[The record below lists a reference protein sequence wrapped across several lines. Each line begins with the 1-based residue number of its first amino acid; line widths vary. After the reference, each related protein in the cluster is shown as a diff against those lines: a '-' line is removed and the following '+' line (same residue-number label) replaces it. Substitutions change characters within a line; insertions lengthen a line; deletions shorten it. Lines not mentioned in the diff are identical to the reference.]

1 MVLSAT
7 LITGAAVSGM
17 PLYHA
22 ETVGSTQ
29 TDTGQETTSD
39 VDMPYKQ
46 NISNVLSEQME
57 LKLQREDCDSNFDT
71 MRSTANEQIAGMEK
85 ISNHLNTQY
94 EKYSDYGKLKKAKRR
109 MDKQLSKA
117 KSLLMSTNGA
127 YTTNEYKYNIELAP
141 DEETVNDVNS
151 SFEEISKLC
160 YDAQKNDM
168 TVKKYR
174 GFYDIGDERENIVKT
189 AMGAIGKISYQWGAK
204 STSEEMPSQLDC
216 SGFVQWVY
224 RAVQGKT
231 DETLASTASI
241 GSTYEQ
247 IQKDELK
254 PGDIGMKNPEG
265 TCFKDASGT
274 IFYSEAAARASNDE
288 FNEKIEKAIELQKTD
303 YEDAVK
309 KENKSFKKDLKEIK
323 AGKWKGMAEELKSQE
338 SDDHETLK
346 SGDEKA
352 DPDTEAD
359 ESSLDKKQT
368 KALKKAK
375 AEEKPDKTEKKASKK
390 TRGGKKDQSKTAD
403 KKGKADS
410 KKADTHKADSGK
422 KASEKE
428 NPKSKKSGNL
438 SKNKTGQK
446 VKQEKTK
453 QENVKQEKTTG
464 SEKKISKKEKTA
476 EDIEFRTEIHERTL
490 RDLKRQKKKA
500 IDKLKKEL
508 IDDNVITKQIGHVG
522 IYAGKDK
529 DGNDTWIHCTGG
541 SIDNVVLTTEDE
553 YDGFQYFYSPLEN
566 KQKNV
571 SAGNFLD
578 GTKVVNLPELEGY
591 NGGKTYE
598 PYTAITSVDSRQYK
612 LQQEAYTNEDGFR
625 MINGRYMIATG
636 SGVSHDIGRYIDVV
650 LENGTVIPCVIGDAK
665 ADAHTDREF
674 HIMTRK
680 SHCVSEF
687 IVDTSV
693 MDPDLQ
699 SSGNMSNYKEE
710 WNSKVIKFIL
720 YDKIVG

>member
-1 MVLSAT
+1 MNSRKLLTMVLSAT
-7 LITGAAVSGM
+7 LITGVAVSSM

-29 TDTGQETTSD
+29 TDTGQKTTSD
-39 VDMPYKQ
+39 VDMPYTQ

-57 LKLQREDCDSNFDT
+57 LKLQREDCDSNFDS
-71 MRSTANEQIAGMEK
+71 MRSTANEQIADMEK
-85 ISNHLNTQY
+85 ISSHLNTQY
-94 EKYSDYGKLKKAKRR
+94 EKYSDYEKLKKAKHR
-109 MDKQLSKA
+109 MDKQLGSA

-127 YTTNEYKYNIELAP
+127 YTTNEYKYNIELVP

-151 SFEEISKLC
+151 SFEEISKLY

-168 TVKKYR
+168 TVRKYR
-174 GFYDIGDERENIVKT
+174 GFYDIGDEREDIVKT

-274 IFYSEAAARASNDE
+274 VFYSEAAAKASNDE
-288 FNEKIEKAIELQKTD
+288 FNEKIKKAIELQKTD

-323 AGKWKGMAEELKSQE
+323 EGKWKGMTEKLKSQE

-346 SGDEKA
+346 SGNEKA
-352 DPDTEAD
+352 DPDIKTD
-359 ESSLDKKQT
+359 ESSLDKTQAKT
-368 KALKKAK
+368 LKKVK
-375 AEEKPDKTEKKASKK
+375 VEEKPDKTDKKKKKVKKQEIKQKK
-390 TRGGKKDQSKTAD
+390 TTD
-403 KKGKADS
+403 
-410 KKADTHKADSGK
+410 
-422 KASEKE
+422 
-428 NPKSKKSGNL
+428 
-438 SKNKTGQK
+438 
-446 VKQEKTK
+446 
-453 QENVKQEKTTG
+453 
-464 SEKKISKKEKTA
+464 SEKKISKKEKTT
-476 EDIEFRTEIHERTL
+476 EDIELRTEIHERTL
-490 RDLKRQKKKA
+490 RDLKRQKKKS
-500 IDKLKKEL
+500 INKLKKEF
-508 IDDNVITKQIGHVG
+508 IDDNTITKQIGHVG

-541 SIDNVVLTTEDE
+541 SIDNVVLTTENE

-566 KQKNV
+566 KRKNV

-578 GTKVVNLPELEGY
+578 GTKVIKLPELEGY

-598 PYTAITSVDSRQYK
+598 PYTTITSVNSWQYK
-612 LQQEAYTNEDGFR
+612 LQQKAYTNEDGFR

-636 SGVSHDIGRYIDVV
+636 SGVSHDIGRYIDIV

-665 ADAHTDREF
+665 DDAHTDQEF
-674 HIMTRK
+674 HIMTKK

-687 IVDTSV
+687 LVDESV
-693 MDPDLQ
+693 MNPDLLL
-699 SSGNMSNYKEE
+699 SGNMSNYREE
-710 WNSKVIKFIL
+710 WNSKVVKFIL
-720 YDKIVG
+720 YDKNFIIAG

>member
-1 MVLSAT
+1 MNSRKLLTMVLSAT
-7 LITGAAVSGM
+7 LITGAAVSSM

-29 TDTGQETTSD
+29 TDTGQKTTSD
-39 VDMPYKQ
+39 VDMPYTQ

-57 LKLQREDCDSNFDT
+57 LKLQREDCDSNFDS
-71 MRSTANEQIAGMEK
+71 MRSTANEQIADMEE
-85 ISNHLNTQY
+85 ISSHLNTQY
-94 EKYSDYGKLKKAKRR
+94 EKYSDYGKLKKAKHR
-109 MDKQLSKA
+109 MDKQLGSA

-127 YTTNEYKYNIELAP
+127 YTTNEYKYNIELVP

-151 SFEEISKLC
+151 SFEEISKLY

-168 TVKKYR
+168 TVRKYR
-174 GFYDIGDERENIVKT
+174 GFYDIGDEREDIVKT

-265 TCFKDASGT
+265 TCFKDSGGT
-274 IFYSEAAARASNDE
+274 VFYSEAAAKASNDE
-288 FNEKIEKAIELQKTD
+288 FNEKIKKAIELQKTD

-323 AGKWKGMAEELKSQE
+323 EGKWKGMTEKLKSQE

-346 SGDEKA
+346 SGNEKA
-352 DPDTEAD
+352 DPDIKTD
-359 ESSLDKKQT
+359 ESSLDKTQAKP
-368 KALKKAK
+368 LKKVK
-375 AEEKPDKTEKKASKK
+375 VEEKPDKTDKKKKKVKKQEIKQKK
-390 TRGGKKDQSKTAD
+390 TTD
-403 KKGKADS
+403 
-410 KKADTHKADSGK
+410 
-422 KASEKE
+422 
-428 NPKSKKSGNL
+428 
-438 SKNKTGQK
+438 
-446 VKQEKTK
+446 
-453 QENVKQEKTTG
+453 
-464 SEKKISKKEKTA
+464 SEKKISKKEKTT
-476 EDIEFRTEIHERTL
+476 EDIELRTEIHERTL
-490 RDLKRQKKKA
+490 RDLKRQKKKS
-500 IDKLKKEL
+500 INKLKKEF
-508 IDDNVITKQIGHVG
+508 IDDNTITKQSGHVG

-541 SIDNVVLTTEDE
+541 SIDNVVLTTENE

-566 KQKNV
+566 TRKNV

-578 GTKVVNLPELEGY
+578 GTKVIKLPELEGY

-598 PYTAITSVDSRQYK
+598 PYTTITSVNSWQYK
-612 LQQEAYTNEDGFR
+612 LQQKAYTNEDGFR

-636 SGVSHDIGRYIDVV
+636 SGVSHDIGRYIDIV

-665 ADAHTDREF
+665 DDAHTDQEF
-674 HIMTRK
+674 HIMTKK

-687 IVDTSV
+687 LVDESV
-693 MDPDLQ
+693 MNPDLLL
-699 SSGNMSNYKEE
+699 SGNMSNYREE
-710 WNSKVIKFIL
+710 WNSKVVKFIL
-720 YDKIVG
+720 YDKNFIIAG

>member
-1 MVLSAT
+1 MNSRKLLTMVLSAT
-7 LITGAAVSGM
+7 LITGAAVSSM

-22 ETVGSTQ
+22 ETVGRTQ
-29 TDTGQETTSD
+29 TDTGQKTTSD
-39 VDMPYKQ
+39 VDMPYTQ

-57 LKLQREDCDSNFDT
+57 LKLQREDCDSNFDS
-71 MRSTANEQIAGMEK
+71 MRSTANEQIADMEE
-85 ISNHLNTQY
+85 ISSHLNTQY
-94 EKYSDYGKLKKAKRR
+94 EKYSDYGKLKKAKHR
-109 MDKQLSKA
+109 MDKQLGSA

-127 YTTNEYKYNIELAP
+127 YTTNEYKYNIELVP

-151 SFEEISKLC
+151 SFEEISKLY

-168 TVKKYR
+168 TVRKYR
-174 GFYDIGDERENIVKT
+174 GFYDIGDEREDIVKT

-274 IFYSEAAARASNDE
+274 VFYSEAAAKASNDE
-288 FNEKIEKAIELQKTD
+288 FNEKIKKAIELQKTD

-323 AGKWKGMAEELKSQE
+323 EGKWKGMTEKLKSQE

-346 SGDEKA
+346 SGNEKA
-352 DPDTEAD
+352 DPDIKTD
-359 ESSLDKKQT
+359 ESSLDKTQAKT
-368 KALKKAK
+368 LKKVK
-375 AEEKPDKTEKKASKK
+375 VEEKPDKTDKKKKKVKKQEIKQKK
-390 TRGGKKDQSKTAD
+390 TTD
-403 KKGKADS
+403 
-410 KKADTHKADSGK
+410 
-422 KASEKE
+422 
-428 NPKSKKSGNL
+428 
-438 SKNKTGQK
+438 
-446 VKQEKTK
+446 
-453 QENVKQEKTTG
+453 
-464 SEKKISKKEKTA
+464 SEKKISKKEKTT
-476 EDIEFRTEIHERTL
+476 EDIELRTEIHEHTL
-490 RDLKRQKKKA
+490 RDLKRQKKKS
-500 IDKLKKEL
+500 INKLKKEF
-508 IDDNVITKQIGHVG
+508 IDDNTITKQIGHVG

-541 SIDNVVLTTEDE
+541 SIDNVVLTTENE

-566 KQKNV
+566 TRKNV

-578 GTKVVNLPELEGY
+578 GTKVIKLPELEGY

-598 PYTAITSVDSRQYK
+598 PYTTITSVNSWQYK
-612 LQQEAYTNEDGFR
+612 LQQKAYTNEDGFR

-636 SGVSHDIGRYIDVV
+636 SGVSHDIGRYIDIV

-665 ADAHTDREF
+665 DDAHTDQEF
-674 HIMTRK
+674 HIMTKK

-687 IVDTSV
+687 LVDESV
-693 MDPDLQ
+693 MNPDLLL
-699 SSGNMSNYKEE
+699 SGNMSNYREE
-710 WNSKVIKFIL
+710 WNSKVVKFIL
-720 YDKIVG
+720 YDKNFIIAG

>member
-1 MVLSAT
+1 MNSRKLLTMVLSAT
-7 LITGAAVSGM
+7 LITGAAVSSM

-29 TDTGQETTSD
+29 TDTGQKTTSD
-39 VDMPYKQ
+39 VDMPYTQ

-57 LKLQREDCDSNFDT
+57 LKLQREDCDSNFDS
-71 MRSTANEQIAGMEK
+71 MRSTANEQIADMEE
-85 ISNHLNTQY
+85 ISSHLNTQY
-94 EKYSDYGKLKKAKRR
+94 EKYSDYGKLKKAKHR
-109 MDKQLSKA
+109 MDKQLGSA

-127 YTTNEYKYNIELAP
+127 YTTNEYKYNIELVP

-151 SFEEISKLC
+151 SFEEISKLY

-168 TVKKYR
+168 TVRKYR
-174 GFYDIGDERENIVKT
+174 GFYDIGDEREDIVKT

-274 IFYSEAAARASNDE
+274 VFYSEAAAKASNDE
-288 FNEKIEKAIELQKTD
+288 FNEKIKKAIELQKTD

-323 AGKWKGMAEELKSQE
+323 EGKWKGMTEKLKSQE

-346 SGDEKA
+346 SGNEKA
-352 DPDTEAD
+352 DPDIKTD
-359 ESSLDKKQT
+359 ESSLDKTQAKT
-368 KALKKAK
+368 LKKVK
-375 AEEKPDKTEKKASKK
+375 VEEKPDKTDKKKKKVKKQKIKQKK
-390 TRGGKKDQSKTAD
+390 TTD
-403 KKGKADS
+403 
-410 KKADTHKADSGK
+410 
-422 KASEKE
+422 
-428 NPKSKKSGNL
+428 
-438 SKNKTGQK
+438 
-446 VKQEKTK
+446 
-453 QENVKQEKTTG
+453 
-464 SEKKISKKEKTA
+464 SEKKISKKEKTT
-476 EDIEFRTEIHERTL
+476 EDIELRTEIHERTL
-490 RDLKRQKKKA
+490 RDLKRQKKKS
-500 IDKLKKEL
+500 INKLKKEF
-508 IDDNVITKQIGHVG
+508 IDDNTITKQIGHVG

-541 SIDNVVLTTEDE
+541 SIDNVVLTTENE

-566 KQKNV
+566 KRKNV

-578 GTKVVNLPELEGY
+578 GTKVIKLPELEGY

-598 PYTAITSVDSRQYK
+598 PYTTITSVNSWQYK
-612 LQQEAYTNEDGFR
+612 LQQKAYTNEDGFR

-636 SGVSHDIGRYIDVV
+636 SGVSHDIGRYIDIV
-650 LENGTVIPCVIGDAK
+650 LENGTVTRVLSEMQK
-665 ADAHTDREF
+665 MM
-674 HIMTRK
+674 HIQTRN
-680 SHCVSEF
+680 S
-687 IVDTSV
+687 TS
-693 MDPDLQ
+693 
-699 SSGNMSNYKEE
+699 
-710 WNSKVIKFIL
+710 
-720 YDKIVG
+720 

>member
-1 MVLSAT
+1 MNSRKLLTMVLSAT
-7 LITGAAVSGM
+7 LITGAAVSSM

-29 TDTGQETTSD
+29 TDTGQKTTSD
-39 VDMPYKQ
+39 VDMPYTQ

-57 LKLQREDCDSNFDT
+57 LKLQREDCDSNFDS
-71 MRSTANEQIAGMEK
+71 MRSTANEQIADMEE
-85 ISNHLNTQY
+85 ISSHLNTQY
-94 EKYSDYGKLKKAKRR
+94 EKYSDYGKLKKAKHR
-109 MDKQLSKA
+109 MDKQLGSA

-127 YTTNEYKYNIELAP
+127 YTTNEYKYNIELVP

-151 SFEEISKLC
+151 SFEEISKLY

-168 TVKKYR
+168 TIRKYR
-174 GFYDIGDERENIVKT
+174 GFYDIGDEREDIVKT

-274 IFYSEAAARASNDE
+274 VFYSEAAAKASNDE
-288 FNEKIEKAIELQKTD
+288 FNEKIKKAIELQKTD

-323 AGKWKGMAEELKSQE
+323 EGKWKGMTEKLKSQE

-346 SGDEKA
+346 SGNEKA
-352 DPDTEAD
+352 DPDIKTD
-359 ESSLDKKQT
+359 ESSLDKTQAKT
-368 KALKKAK
+368 LKKVK
-375 AEEKPDKTEKKASKK
+375 VEEKPDKTDKKKKKVKKQEIKQKK
-390 TRGGKKDQSKTAD
+390 TTD
-403 KKGKADS
+403 
-410 KKADTHKADSGK
+410 
-422 KASEKE
+422 
-428 NPKSKKSGNL
+428 
-438 SKNKTGQK
+438 
-446 VKQEKTK
+446 
-453 QENVKQEKTTG
+453 
-464 SEKKISKKEKTA
+464 SEKKISKKEKTT
-476 EDIEFRTEIHERTL
+476 EDIELRTEIHEHTL
-490 RDLKRQKKKA
+490 RDLKRQKKKS
-500 IDKLKKEL
+500 INKLKKEF
-508 IDDNVITKQIGHVG
+508 IDDNTITKQIGHVG

-541 SIDNVVLTTEDE
+541 SIDNVVLTTENE

-566 KQKNV
+566 TRKNV

-578 GTKVVNLPELEGY
+578 GTKVIKLPELEGY

-598 PYTAITSVDSRQYK
+598 PYTTITSVNSWQYK
-612 LQQEAYTNEDGFR
+612 LQQKAYTNEDGFR

-636 SGVSHDIGRYIDVV
+636 SGVSHDIGRYIDIV

-665 ADAHTDREF
+665 DDAHTDQEF
-674 HIMTRK
+674 HIMTKK

-687 IVDTSV
+687 LVDESV
-693 MDPDLQ
+693 MNPDLLL
-699 SSGNMSNYKEE
+699 SGNMSNYREE
-710 WNSKVIKFIL
+710 WNSKVVKFIL
-720 YDKIVG
+720 YDKNFIIAG

>member
-1 MVLSAT
+1 MNSRKLLTMVLSAT
-7 LITGAAVSGM
+7 LITGAAVSSM

-29 TDTGQETTSD
+29 TDTGQKTTSD
-39 VDMPYKQ
+39 VDMPYTQ

-57 LKLQREDCDSNFDT
+57 LKLQREDCDSNFDS
-71 MRSTANEQIAGMEK
+71 MRSTANEQIADMEE
-85 ISNHLNTQY
+85 ISSHLNTQY
-94 EKYSDYGKLKKAKRR
+94 EKYSDYGKLKKAKNR
-109 MDKQLSKA
+109 MDKQLGSA

-127 YTTNEYKYNIELAP
+127 YTTNEYKYNIELVP

-151 SFEEISKLC
+151 SFEEISKLY

-168 TVKKYR
+168 TVRKYR
-174 GFYDIGDERENIVKT
+174 GFYDIGDEREDIVKT
-189 AMGAIGKISYQWGAK
+189 AMGAIGKISYQWGVK

-274 IFYSEAAARASNDE
+274 VFYSEAAAKASNDE
-288 FNEKIEKAIELQKTD
+288 FNEKIKKAIELQKTD

-323 AGKWKGMAEELKSQE
+323 EGKWKGMTEKLKSQE
-338 SDDHETLK
+338 SDDHGTLK
-346 SGDEKA
+346 SGNEKA
-352 DPDTEAD
+352 DPDIKTD
-359 ESSLDKKQT
+359 ESSLDKTHAKT
-368 KALKKAK
+368 LKKVK
-375 AEEKPDKTEKKASKK
+375 VEEKPDKT
-390 TRGGKKDQSKTAD
+390 D
-403 KKGKADS
+403 KKGK
-410 KKADTHKADSGK
+410 
-422 KASEKE
+422 
-428 NPKSKKSGNL
+428 
-438 SKNKTGQK
+438 
-446 VKQEKTK
+446 
-453 QENVKQEKTTG
+453 NVKKQKIKQKKTTD
-464 SEKKISKKEKTA
+464 SEKKISKKEKTT
-476 EDIEFRTEIHERTL
+476 EDIELCTEIHERTL
-490 RDLKRQKKKA
+490 RDLKRQKKKS
-500 IDKLKKEL
+500 INKLKKEF
-508 IDDNVITKQIGHVG
+508 IDDNTITKQIGHVG

-541 SIDNVVLTTEDE
+541 SIDNVVLTTENE

-566 KQKNV
+566 KRKNV

-578 GTKVVNLPELEGY
+578 GTKVIKLPELEGY

-598 PYTAITSVDSRQYK
+598 PYTTITSVNSWQYK
-612 LQQEAYTNEDGFR
+612 LQQKAYTNEDGFR

-636 SGVSHDIGRYIDVV
+636 SGVSHDIGRYIDIV

-665 ADAHTDREF
+665 DDAHTDQEF
-674 HIMTRK
+674 HIMTKK

-687 IVDTSV
+687 LVDTSV
-693 MDPDLQ
+693 MNPDLLL
-699 SSGNMSNYKEE
+699 SGNMSNYREE
-710 WNSKVIKFIL
+710 WNSKVVKFIL
-720 YDKIVG
+720 YDKNFIIAG

>member
-1 MVLSAT
+1 MNSRKLLTMVLSAT
-7 LITGAAVSGM
+7 LITGAAVSSM

-29 TDTGQETTSD
+29 TDTGQKTTSD
-39 VDMPYKQ
+39 VDMPYTQ

-57 LKLQREDCDSNFDT
+57 LKLQREDCDSNFDS
-71 MRSTANEQIAGMEK
+71 MRSTANEQIADMEE
-85 ISNHLNTQY
+85 ISSHLNTQY
-94 EKYSDYGKLKKAKRR
+94 EKYSDYGKLKKAKHR
-109 MDKQLSKA
+109 MDKQLGSA

-127 YTTNEYKYNIELAP
+127 YTTNEYKYNIELVP

-151 SFEEISKLC
+151 SFEEISKLY

-168 TVKKYR
+168 TVRKYR
-174 GFYDIGDERENIVKT
+174 GFYDIGDEREDIVKT

-265 TCFKDASGT
+265 TCFKDSGGT
-274 IFYSEAAARASNDE
+274 VFYSEAAAKASNDE
-288 FNEKIEKAIELQKTD
+288 FNEKIKKAIELQKTD

-323 AGKWKGMAEELKSQE
+323 EGKWKGMTEKLKSQE

-346 SGDEKA
+346 SGNEKA
-352 DPDTEAD
+352 DPDIKTD
-359 ESSLDKKQT
+359 ESSLDKTQAKT
-368 KALKKAK
+368 LKKVK
-375 AEEKPDKTEKKASKK
+375 VEEKPDKTDKKKKKVKKQEIKQKK
-390 TRGGKKDQSKTAD
+390 TTD
-403 KKGKADS
+403 
-410 KKADTHKADSGK
+410 
-422 KASEKE
+422 
-428 NPKSKKSGNL
+428 
-438 SKNKTGQK
+438 
-446 VKQEKTK
+446 
-453 QENVKQEKTTG
+453 
-464 SEKKISKKEKTA
+464 SEKKISKKETTT
-476 EDIEFRTEIHERTL
+476 EDIELRTEIHERTL
-490 RDLKRQKKKA
+490 RDLKRQKKKS
-500 IDKLKKEL
+500 INKLKKEF
-508 IDDNVITKQIGHVG
+508 IDDNTITKQIGHVG

-541 SIDNVVLTTEDE
+541 SIDNVVLTTENE

-566 KQKNV
+566 TRKNV

-578 GTKVVNLPELEGY
+578 GTKVIKLPELEGY

-598 PYTAITSVDSRQYK
+598 PYTTITSVNSWQYK
-612 LQQEAYTNEDGFR
+612 LQQKAYTNEDGFR

-636 SGVSHDIGRYIDVV
+636 SGVSHDIGRYIDIV

-665 ADAHTDREF
+665 DDAHTDQEF
-674 HIMTRK
+674 HIMTKK

-687 IVDTSV
+687 LVDESV
-693 MDPDLQ
+693 MNPDLLL
-699 SSGNMSNYKEE
+699 SGNMSNYREE
-710 WNSKVIKFIL
+710 WNSKVVKFIL
-720 YDKIVG
+720 YDKNFIIAG

>member
-1 MVLSAT
+1 MNSRKLLTMVLSAT
-7 LITGAAVSGM
+7 LITGAAVSSM

-29 TDTGQETTSD
+29 TDTGQKTTSD
-39 VDMPYKQ
+39 VDMPYTQ

-57 LKLQREDCDSNFDT
+57 LKLQREDCDSNFDS
-71 MRSTANEQIAGMEK
+71 MRSTANEQIADMEK
-85 ISNHLNTQY
+85 ISSHLNTQY
-94 EKYSDYGKLKKAKRR
+94 EKYSDYEKLKKAKHR
-109 MDKQLSKA
+109 MDKQLGSA

-127 YTTNEYKYNIELAP
+127 YTTNKYKYNIELVP

-151 SFEEISKLC
+151 SFEEISKLY

-168 TVKKYR
+168 TVRKYR
-174 GFYDIGDERENIVKT
+174 GFYDIGDEREDIVKT

-274 IFYSEAAARASNDE
+274 VFYSEAAAKASNDE
-288 FNEKIEKAIELQKTD
+288 FNEKIKKAIELQKTD

-323 AGKWKGMAEELKSQE
+323 EGKWKGMTEKLKSQE

-346 SGDEKA
+346 SGNKKA
-352 DPDTEAD
+352 DPDIKID
-359 ESSLDKKQT
+359 ENSLDKTQAKT
-368 KALKKAK
+368 LKKVK
-375 AEEKPDKTEKKASKK
+375 VEKKPDKTDKKKKNVKKQKIKQKK
-390 TRGGKKDQSKTAD
+390 TTD
-403 KKGKADS
+403 
-410 KKADTHKADSGK
+410 
-422 KASEKE
+422 
-428 NPKSKKSGNL
+428 
-438 SKNKTGQK
+438 
-446 VKQEKTK
+446 
-453 QENVKQEKTTG
+453 
-464 SEKKISKKEKTA
+464 SEKKISKKEKTT
-476 EDIEFRTEIHERTL
+476 EDIELRTEIHERTL
-490 RDLKRQKKKA
+490 RDLKRQKKKS
-500 IDKLKKEL
+500 INKLKKEF
-508 IDDNVITKQIGHVG
+508 IDDNTITKQIGHVG

-541 SIDNVVLTTEDE
+541 SIDNVVLTTENE
-553 YDGFQYFYSPLEN
+553 YDGFQYFYSPFEN
-566 KQKNV
+566 KRKNV

-578 GTKVVNLPELEGY
+578 GTKVIKLPELEGY
-591 NGGKTYE
+591 NGKKTYE
-598 PYTAITSVDSRQYK
+598 PYTTITSVNSWQYK
-612 LQQEAYTNEDGFR
+612 LQQKAYTNEDGFR

-636 SGVSHDIGRYIDVV
+636 SGVSHDIGRYIDIV

-665 ADAHTDREF
+665 DDAHTDQEF
-674 HIMTRK
+674 HIMTKK

-687 IVDTSV
+687 LVDTSV
-693 MDPDLQ
+693 MKPDLQ
-699 SSGNMSNYKEE
+699 LSGNMSNYREE
-710 WNSKVIKFIL
+710 WNSKVVKFIL
-720 YDKIVG
+720 YDKIAG

>member
-1 MVLSAT
+1 MNSRKLLTMVLSAT
-7 LITGAAVSGM
+7 LITGAAVSSM

-29 TDTGQETTSD
+29 TDTGQKTTSD
-39 VDMPYKQ
+39 VDMPYTQ

-57 LKLQREDCDSNFDT
+57 LKLQREDCDSNFDS
-71 MRSTANEQIAGMEK
+71 MRSTANEQIADMEE
-85 ISNHLNTQY
+85 ISSHLNTQY
-94 EKYSDYGKLKKAKRR
+94 EKYSDYGKLKKAKHR
-109 MDKQLSKA
+109 MDKQLGSA

-127 YTTNEYKYNIELAP
+127 YTTNEYKYNIELVP

-151 SFEEISKLC
+151 SFEEISKLY

-168 TVKKYR
+168 TVRKYR
-174 GFYDIGDERENIVKT
+174 GFYDIGDEREDIVKT

-274 IFYSEAAARASNDE
+274 VFYSEAAAKASNDE
-288 FNEKIEKAIELQKTD
+288 FNEKIKKAIELQKTD

-323 AGKWKGMAEELKSQE
+323 EGKWKGMTEKLKSQE

-346 SGDEKA
+346 SGNEKA
-352 DPDTEAD
+352 DPDIKTD
-359 ESSLDKKQT
+359 ESSLDKTQAKT
-368 KALKKAK
+368 LKKVK
-375 AEEKPDKTEKKASKK
+375 VEEKPDKTDKKKKKVKKQEIKQKK
-390 TRGGKKDQSKTAD
+390 TTD
-403 KKGKADS
+403 
-410 KKADTHKADSGK
+410 
-422 KASEKE
+422 
-428 NPKSKKSGNL
+428 
-438 SKNKTGQK
+438 
-446 VKQEKTK
+446 
-453 QENVKQEKTTG
+453 
-464 SEKKISKKEKTA
+464 SEKKISKKEKTT
-476 EDIEFRTEIHERTL
+476 EDIELRTEIHEHTL
-490 RDLKRQKKKA
+490 RDLKRQKKKS
-500 IDKLKKEL
+500 INKLKKEF
-508 IDDNVITKQIGHVG
+508 IDDNTITKQIGHVG

-541 SIDNVVLTTEDE
+541 SIDNVVLTTENE

-566 KQKNV
+566 TRKNV

-578 GTKVVNLPELEGY
+578 GTKVIKLPELEGY

-598 PYTAITSVDSRQYK
+598 PYTTITSVNSWQYK
-612 LQQEAYTNEDGFR
+612 LQQKAYTNEDGFR

-636 SGVSHDIGRYIDVV
+636 SGVSHDIGRYIDIV

-665 ADAHTDREF
+665 DDAHTDQEF
-674 HIMTRK
+674 HIMTKK
-680 SHCVSEF
+680 SNCVSEF
-687 IVDTSV
+687 LVDESV
-693 MDPDLQ
+693 MNPDLLL
-699 SSGNMSNYKEE
+699 SGNMSNYREE
-710 WNSKVIKFIL
+710 WNSKVVKFIL
-720 YDKIVG
+720 YDKNFIIAG

>member
-1 MVLSAT
+1 MNSRKLLTMVLSAT
-7 LITGAAVSGM
+7 LITGAAVSSM

-29 TDTGQETTSD
+29 TDTGQKTTSD
-39 VDMPYKQ
+39 VDMPYTQ

-57 LKLQREDCDSNFDT
+57 LKLQREDCDSNFDS
-71 MRSTANEQIAGMEK
+71 MRSTANEQIADMEE
-85 ISNHLNTQY
+85 ISSHLNTQY
-94 EKYSDYGKLKKAKRR
+94 EKYSDYGKLKKAKHR
-109 MDKQLSKA
+109 MDKQLGSA

-127 YTTNEYKYNIELAP
+127 YTTNEYKYNIELVP

-151 SFEEISKLC
+151 SFEEISKLY

-168 TVKKYR
+168 TVRKYR
-174 GFYDIGDERENIVKT
+174 GFYDIGDEREDIVKT

-265 TCFKDASGT
+265 TCFKDSGGT
-274 IFYSEAAARASNDE
+274 VFYSEAAAKASNDE
-288 FNEKIEKAIELQKTD
+288 FNEKIKKAIELQKTD

-323 AGKWKGMAEELKSQE
+323 EGKWKGMTEKLKSQE

-346 SGDEKA
+346 SGNEKG
-352 DPDTEAD
+352 DPDIKTD
-359 ESSLDKKQT
+359 ESSLDKTQAKT
-368 KALKKAK
+368 LKKVK
-375 AEEKPDKTEKKASKK
+375 VEEKPDKTDKKKKKVKKQEIKQKK
-390 TRGGKKDQSKTAD
+390 TTD
-403 KKGKADS
+403 
-410 KKADTHKADSGK
+410 
-422 KASEKE
+422 
-428 NPKSKKSGNL
+428 
-438 SKNKTGQK
+438 
-446 VKQEKTK
+446 
-453 QENVKQEKTTG
+453 
-464 SEKKISKKEKTA
+464 SEKKISKKEKTT
-476 EDIEFRTEIHERTL
+476 EDIELRTEIHERTL
-490 RDLKRQKKKA
+490 RDLKRQKKKS
-500 IDKLKKEL
+500 INKLKKEF
-508 IDDNVITKQIGHVG
+508 IDDNTITKQIGHVG

-541 SIDNVVLTTEDE
+541 SIDNVVLTTENE

-566 KQKNV
+566 TRKNV

-578 GTKVVNLPELEGY
+578 GTKVIKLPELEGY

-598 PYTAITSVDSRQYK
+598 PYTTITSVNSWQYK
-612 LQQEAYTNEDGFR
+612 LQQKAYTNEDGFR

-636 SGVSHDIGRYIDVV
+636 SGVSHDIGRYIDIV

-665 ADAHTDREF
+665 DDAHTDQEF
-674 HIMTRK
+674 HIMTKK

-687 IVDTSV
+687 LVDESV
-693 MDPDLQ
+693 MNPDLLL
-699 SSGNMSNYKEE
+699 SGNMSNYREE
-710 WNSKVIKFIL
+710 WNSKVVKFIL
-720 YDKIVG
+720 YDKNFIIAG

>member
-1 MVLSAT
+1 MNSRKLLTMVLSAT
-7 LITGAAVSGM
+7 LITGAAVSSM

-29 TDTGQETTSD
+29 TDTGQKTTSD
-39 VDMPYKQ
+39 VDMPYTQ

-57 LKLQREDCDSNFDT
+57 LKLQREDCDSNFDS
-71 MRSTANEQIAGMEK
+71 MRSTANEQIADMEE
-85 ISNHLNTQY
+85 ISSHLNTQY
-94 EKYSDYGKLKKAKRR
+94 EKYSDYGKLKKAKHR
-109 MDKQLSKA
+109 MDKQLGSA

-127 YTTNEYKYNIELAP
+127 YTTNEYKYNIELVP

-151 SFEEISKLC
+151 SFEEISKLY

-168 TVKKYR
+168 TVRKYR
-174 GFYDIGDERENIVKT
+174 GFYDIGDEREDIVKT
-189 AMGAIGKISYQWGAK
+189 AMGSIGKISYQWGAK

-274 IFYSEAAARASNDE
+274 VFYSEAAAKASNDE
-288 FNEKIEKAIELQKTD
+288 FNEKIKKAIELQKTD

-323 AGKWKGMAEELKSQE
+323 EGKWKGMTEKLKSQE

-346 SGDEKA
+346 SGNEKA
-352 DPDTEAD
+352 DPDIKTD
-359 ESSLDKKQT
+359 ESSLDKTQAKT
-368 KALKKAK
+368 LKKVK
-375 AEEKPDKTEKKASKK
+375 VEEKPDKTDKKKKKVKKQEIKQKK
-390 TRGGKKDQSKTAD
+390 TTD
-403 KKGKADS
+403 
-410 KKADTHKADSGK
+410 
-422 KASEKE
+422 
-428 NPKSKKSGNL
+428 
-438 SKNKTGQK
+438 
-446 VKQEKTK
+446 
-453 QENVKQEKTTG
+453 
-464 SEKKISKKEKTA
+464 SEKKISKKEKTT
-476 EDIEFRTEIHERTL
+476 EDIELRTEIHERTL
-490 RDLKRQKKKA
+490 RDLKRQKKKS
-500 IDKLKKEL
+500 INKLKKEF
-508 IDDNVITKQIGHVG
+508 IDDNTITKQIGHVG

-541 SIDNVVLTTEDE
+541 SIDNVVLTTENE

-566 KQKNV
+566 TRKNV

-578 GTKVVNLPELEGY
+578 GTKVIKLPELEGY

-598 PYTAITSVDSRQYK
+598 PYTTITSVNSWQYK
-612 LQQEAYTNEDGFR
+612 LQQKAYTNEDGFR

-636 SGVSHDIGRYIDVV
+636 SGVSHDIGRYIDIV

-665 ADAHTDREF
+665 DDAHTDQEF
-674 HIMTRK
+674 HIMTKK

-687 IVDTSV
+687 LVDESV
-693 MDPDLQ
+693 MNPDLLL
-699 SSGNMSNYKEE
+699 SGNMSNYREE
-710 WNSKVIKFIL
+710 WNSKVVKFIL
-720 YDKIVG
+720 YDKNFIIAG

>member
-1 MVLSAT
+1 MNSRKLLTMVLSAT
-7 LITGAAVSGM
+7 LITGAAVSST

-29 TDTGQETTSD
+29 TDTGQKTTSD
-39 VDMPYKQ
+39 VDMPYTQ

-57 LKLQREDCDSNFDT
+57 LKLQREDCDSNFDS
-71 MRSTANEQIAGMEK
+71 MRSTANEQIADMEE
-85 ISNHLNTQY
+85 ISSHLNTQY
-94 EKYSDYGKLKKAKRR
+94 EKYSDYGKLKKAKHR
-109 MDKQLSKA
+109 MDKQLGSA

-127 YTTNEYKYNIELAP
+127 YTTNEYKYNIELVP

-151 SFEEISKLC
+151 SFEEISKLY

-168 TVKKYR
+168 TVRKYR
-174 GFYDIGDERENIVKT
+174 GFYDIGDEREDIVKT

-274 IFYSEAAARASNDE
+274 VFYSEAAAKASNDE
-288 FNEKIEKAIELQKTD
+288 FNEKIKKAIELQKTD

-323 AGKWKGMAEELKSQE
+323 EGKWKGMTEKLKSQE

-346 SGDEKA
+346 SGNEKA
-352 DPDTEAD
+352 DPDIKTD
-359 ESSLDKKQT
+359 ESSLDKTQAKT
-368 KALKKAK
+368 LKKVK
-375 AEEKPDKTEKKASKK
+375 VEEKPDKTDKKKKKVKKQEIKQKK
-390 TRGGKKDQSKTAD
+390 TTD
-403 KKGKADS
+403 
-410 KKADTHKADSGK
+410 
-422 KASEKE
+422 
-428 NPKSKKSGNL
+428 
-438 SKNKTGQK
+438 
-446 VKQEKTK
+446 
-453 QENVKQEKTTG
+453 
-464 SEKKISKKEKTA
+464 SEKKISKKEKTT
-476 EDIEFRTEIHERTL
+476 EDIELRTEIHERTL
-490 RDLKRQKKKA
+490 RDLKRQKKKS
-500 IDKLKKEL
+500 INKLKKEF
-508 IDDNVITKQIGHVG
+508 IDDNTITKQIGHVG

-541 SIDNVVLTTEDE
+541 SIDNVVLTTENE

-566 KQKNV
+566 KRKNV

-578 GTKVVNLPELEGY
+578 GTKVIKLPELEGY

-598 PYTAITSVDSRQYK
+598 PYTTITSVNSWQYK
-612 LQQEAYTNEDGFR
+612 LQQKAYTNEDGFR

-636 SGVSHDIGRYIDVV
+636 SGVSHDIGRYIDIV

-665 ADAHTDREF
+665 DDAHTDQEF
-674 HIMTRK
+674 HIMTKK

-687 IVDTSV
+687 LVDESV
-693 MDPDLQ
+693 MNPDLLL
-699 SSGNMSNYKEE
+699 SGNMSNYREE
-710 WNSKVIKFIL
+710 WNSKVVKFIL
-720 YDKIVG
+720 YDKIAG

>member
-1 MVLSAT
+1 MNSRKLLTMVLSAT
-7 LITGAAVSGM
+7 LITGAAVSSM

-29 TDTGQETTSD
+29 TDTGQKTTSD
-39 VDMPYKQ
+39 VDMPYTQ

-57 LKLQREDCDSNFDT
+57 LKLQREDCDSNFDS
-71 MRSTANEQIAGMEK
+71 MRSTANEQIADMEE
-85 ISNHLNTQY
+85 ISSHLNTQY
-94 EKYSDYGKLKKAKRR
+94 EKYSDYGKLKKAKHR
-109 MDKQLSKA
+109 MDKQLGSA

-127 YTTNEYKYNIELAP
+127 YTTNEYKYNIELVP

-151 SFEEISKLC
+151 SFEEISKLY

-168 TVKKYR
+168 TVRKYR
-174 GFYDIGDERENIVKT
+174 GFYDIGDEREDIVKT

-274 IFYSEAAARASNDE
+274 VFYSEAAAKASNDE
-288 FNEKIEKAIELQKTD
+288 FNEKIKKAIELQKTD
-303 YEDAVK
+303 YEDAVR

-323 AGKWKGMAEELKSQE
+323 EGKWKGMTEKLKSQE

-346 SGDEKA
+346 SGNEKA
-352 DPDTEAD
+352 DPDIKTD
-359 ESSLDKKQT
+359 ESSLDKTQAKT
-368 KALKKAK
+368 LKKVK
-375 AEEKPDKTEKKASKK
+375 VEEKPDKTDKKKKKVKKQEIKQKK
-390 TRGGKKDQSKTAD
+390 TTD
-403 KKGKADS
+403 
-410 KKADTHKADSGK
+410 
-422 KASEKE
+422 
-428 NPKSKKSGNL
+428 
-438 SKNKTGQK
+438 
-446 VKQEKTK
+446 
-453 QENVKQEKTTG
+453 
-464 SEKKISKKEKTA
+464 SEKKISKKEKTT
-476 EDIEFRTEIHERTL
+476 EDIELRTEIHEHTL
-490 RDLKRQKKKA
+490 RDLKRQKKKS
-500 IDKLKKEL
+500 INKLKKEF
-508 IDDNVITKQIGHVG
+508 IDDNTITKQIGHVG

-541 SIDNVVLTTEDE
+541 SIDNVVLTTENE

-566 KQKNV
+566 TRKNV

-578 GTKVVNLPELEGY
+578 GTKVIKLPELEGY

-598 PYTAITSVDSRQYK
+598 PYTTITSVNSWQYK
-612 LQQEAYTNEDGFR
+612 LQQKAYTNEDGFR

-636 SGVSHDIGRYIDVV
+636 SGVSHDIGRYIDIV

-665 ADAHTDREF
+665 DDAHTDQEF
-674 HIMTRK
+674 HIMTKK

-687 IVDTSV
+687 LVDESV
-693 MDPDLQ
+693 MNPDLLL
-699 SSGNMSNYKEE
+699 SGNMSNYREE
-710 WNSKVIKFIL
+710 WNSKVVKFIL
-720 YDKIVG
+720 YDKNFIIAG

>member
-1 MVLSAT
+1 MNSRKLLTMVLSAT
-7 LITGAAVSGM
+7 LITGAAVSSM

-29 TDTGQETTSD
+29 TDTGQKTTSD
-39 VDMPYKQ
+39 VDMPYTQ

-57 LKLQREDCDSNFDT
+57 LKLQREDCDSNFDS
-71 MRSTANEQIAGMEK
+71 MRSTANEQIADMEE
-85 ISNHLNTQY
+85 ISSHLNTQY
-94 EKYSDYGKLKKAKRR
+94 EKYSDYGKLKKAKHR
-109 MDKQLSKA
+109 MDKQLGSA

-127 YTTNEYKYNIELAP
+127 YTTNEYKYNIELVP

-151 SFEEISKLC
+151 SFEEISKLY

-168 TVKKYR
+168 TVRKYR
-174 GFYDIGDERENIVKT
+174 GFYDIGDEREDIVKT

-274 IFYSEAAARASNDE
+274 VFYSEAAAKASNDE
-288 FNEKIEKAIELQKTD
+288 FNEKIKKAIELQKTD

-323 AGKWKGMAEELKSQE
+323 EGKWKGMTEKLKSQE

-346 SGDEKA
+346 SGNEKA
-352 DPDTEAD
+352 DPDIKTD
-359 ESSLDKKQT
+359 ESSLDKTQAKT
-368 KALKKAK
+368 LKKVK
-375 AEEKPDKTEKKASKK
+375 VEEKPDKTDKKKKKVKKQEIKQKK
-390 TRGGKKDQSKTAD
+390 TTD
-403 KKGKADS
+403 
-410 KKADTHKADSGK
+410 
-422 KASEKE
+422 
-428 NPKSKKSGNL
+428 
-438 SKNKTGQK
+438 
-446 VKQEKTK
+446 
-453 QENVKQEKTTG
+453 
-464 SEKKISKKEKTA
+464 SEKKISKKEKTT
-476 EDIEFRTEIHERTL
+476 EDIELRTEIHEHTL
-490 RDLKRQKKKA
+490 RDLKRQKKKS
-500 IDKLKKEL
+500 INKLKKEF
-508 IDDNVITKQIGHVG
+508 IDDNTITKQIGHVG

-541 SIDNVVLTTEDE
+541 SIDNVVLTTENE

-566 KQKNV
+566 TRKNV

-578 GTKVVNLPELEGY
+578 GTKVIKLPELEGY

-598 PYTAITSVDSRQYK
+598 PYTTITSVNSWQYK
-612 LQQEAYTNEDGFR
+612 LQQKAYTNEDGFR

-636 SGVSHDIGRYIDVV
+636 SGVSHDIGRYIDIV
-650 LENGTVIPCVIGDAK
+650 LENGTVIPCVI
-665 ADAHTDREF
+665 
-674 HIMTRK
+674 
-680 SHCVSEF
+680 
-687 IVDTSV
+687 
-693 MDPDLQ
+693 
-699 SSGNMSNYKEE
+699 
-710 WNSKVIKFIL
+710 
-720 YDKIVG
+720 

>member
-1 MVLSAT
+1 MNSRKLLTMVLSAT
-7 LITGAAVSGM
+7 LITGAAVSST

-29 TDTGQETTSD
+29 TDTGQKTTSD
-39 VDMPYKQ
+39 VDMPYTQ

-57 LKLQREDCDSNFDT
+57 LKLQREDCDSNFDS
-71 MRSTANEQIAGMEK
+71 MRSTANEQIADMEE
-85 ISNHLNTQY
+85 ISSHLNTQY
-94 EKYSDYGKLKKAKRR
+94 EKYSDYGKLKKAKNR
-109 MDKQLSKA
+109 MDKQLGSA

-127 YTTNEYKYNIELAP
+127 YTTNEYKYNIELVP

-151 SFEEISKLC
+151 SFEEISKLY

-168 TVKKYR
+168 TVRKYR
-174 GFYDIGDERENIVKT
+174 GFYDIGDECEDIVKT

-274 IFYSEAAARASNDE
+274 VFYSEAAAKASNDE
-288 FNEKIEKAIELQKTD
+288 FNEKIKKAIELQKTD

-323 AGKWKGMAEELKSQE
+323 EGKWKGMTEKLKSQE

-346 SGDEKA
+346 SGNEKA
-352 DPDTEAD
+352 DPDIKTD
-359 ESSLDKKQT
+359 ESSLDKTHAKT
-368 KALKKAK
+368 LKKVK
-375 AEEKPDKTEKKASKK
+375 VEEKPDKTDKKEKNVKKQKIKQKK
-390 TRGGKKDQSKTAD
+390 TTD
-403 KKGKADS
+403 
-410 KKADTHKADSGK
+410 
-422 KASEKE
+422 
-428 NPKSKKSGNL
+428 
-438 SKNKTGQK
+438 
-446 VKQEKTK
+446 
-453 QENVKQEKTTG
+453 
-464 SEKKISKKEKTA
+464 SEKKISKKEKTT
-476 EDIEFRTEIHERTL
+476 EDIELRTEIHERTL
-490 RDLKRQKKKA
+490 RDLKRQKKKS
-500 IDKLKKEL
+500 INKLKKEF
-508 IDDNVITKQIGHVG
+508 IDDNTITKQIGHVG

-541 SIDNVVLTTEDE
+541 SIDNVVLTTENE

-566 KQKNV
+566 KRKNV

-578 GTKVVNLPELEGY
+578 GTKVIKLPELEGY

-598 PYTAITSVDSRQYK
+598 PYTTITSVNSWQYK
-612 LQQEAYTNEDGFR
+612 LQQKAYTNEDGFR

-636 SGVSHDIGRYIDVV
+636 SGVSHDIGRYIDIV

-665 ADAHTDREF
+665 DDAHTDQEF
-674 HIMTRK
+674 HIMTKK

-687 IVDTSV
+687 LVDESV
-693 MDPDLQ
+693 MNPDLLL
-699 SSGNMSNYKEE
+699 SGNMSNYREE
-710 WNSKVIKFIL
+710 WNSKVVKFIL
-720 YDKIVG
+720 YDKNFIIAG

>member
-1 MVLSAT
+1 MNSRKLLTMVLSAT
-7 LITGAAVSGM
+7 LITGAAVSSM

-29 TDTGQETTSD
+29 TDTGQKTTSD
-39 VDMPYKQ
+39 VDMPYTQ

-57 LKLQREDCDSNFDT
+57 LKLQREDCDSNFDS
-71 MRSTANEQIAGMEK
+71 MRSTANEQIADMEE
-85 ISNHLNTQY
+85 ISSHLNTQY
-94 EKYSDYGKLKKAKRR
+94 EKYSDYGKLKKAKHR
-109 MDKQLSKA
+109 MDKQLGSA

-127 YTTNEYKYNIELAP
+127 YTTNEYKYNIELVP

-151 SFEEISKLC
+151 SFEEISKLY

-168 TVKKYR
+168 TVRKYR
-174 GFYDIGDERENIVKT
+174 GFYDIGDEREDIVKT

-274 IFYSEAAARASNDE
+274 VFYSEAAAKASNDE
-288 FNEKIEKAIELQKTD
+288 FNEKIKKAIELQKTD

-323 AGKWKGMAEELKSQE
+323 EGKWKGMTEKLKSQE

-346 SGDEKA
+346 SGNEKA
-352 DPDTEAD
+352 DPDIKTD
-359 ESSLDKKQT
+359 ESSLDKTQAKT
-368 KALKKAK
+368 LKKVK
-375 AEEKPDKTEKKASKK
+375 VEEKPDKTDKKKKKVKKQEIKQKK
-390 TRGGKKDQSKTAD
+390 TTD
-403 KKGKADS
+403 
-410 KKADTHKADSGK
+410 
-422 KASEKE
+422 
-428 NPKSKKSGNL
+428 
-438 SKNKTGQK
+438 
-446 VKQEKTK
+446 
-453 QENVKQEKTTG
+453 
-464 SEKKISKKEKTA
+464 SEKKISKKEKTT
-476 EDIEFRTEIHERTL
+476 EDIELRTEIHERTL
-490 RDLKRQKKKA
+490 RDLKRQKKKS
-500 IDKLKKEL
+500 INKLKKEF
-508 IDDNVITKQIGHVG
+508 IDDNTITKQIGHVG

-541 SIDNVVLTTEDE
+541 SIDNVVLTTKNE

-566 KQKNV
+566 TRKNV

-578 GTKVVNLPELEGY
+578 GTKVIKLPELEGY

-598 PYTAITSVDSRQYK
+598 PYTTITSVNSWQYK
-612 LQQEAYTNEDGFR
+612 LQQKAYTNEDGFR

-636 SGVSHDIGRYIDVV
+636 SGVSHDIGRYIDIV

-665 ADAHTDREF
+665 DDAHTDQEF
-674 HIMTRK
+674 HIMTKK

-687 IVDTSV
+687 LVDESV
-693 MDPDLQ
+693 MNPDLLL
-699 SSGNMSNYKEE
+699 SGNMSNYREE
-710 WNSKVIKFIL
+710 WNSKVVKFIL
-720 YDKIVG
+720 YDKNFIIAG

>member
-1 MVLSAT
+1 MNSRKLLTMVLSAT
-7 LITGAAVSGM
+7 LITGAAVSSM

-29 TDTGQETTSD
+29 TDTGQKTTSD
-39 VDMPYKQ
+39 VDMPYTQ

-57 LKLQREDCDSNFDT
+57 LKLQREDCDSNFDS
-71 MRSTANEQIAGMEK
+71 MRSTANEQIADMEE
-85 ISNHLNTQY
+85 ISSHLNTQY
-94 EKYSDYGKLKKAKRR
+94 EKYSDYGKLKKAKHR
-109 MDKQLSKA
+109 MDKQLGSA

-127 YTTNEYKYNIELAP
+127 YTTNEYKYNIELVP

-151 SFEEISKLC
+151 SFEEISKLY

-168 TVKKYR
+168 TVRKYR
-174 GFYDIGDERENIVKT
+174 GFYDIGDEREDIVKT

-274 IFYSEAAARASNDE
+274 VFYSEAAAKASNDE
-288 FNEKIEKAIELQKTD
+288 FNEKIKKAIELQKTD

-323 AGKWKGMAEELKSQE
+323 EGKWKGMTEKLKSQE

-346 SGDEKA
+346 SGNEKA
-352 DPDTEAD
+352 DPDIKTD
-359 ESSLDKKQT
+359 ESSLDKTQAKT
-368 KALKKAK
+368 LKKVK
-375 AEEKPDKTEKKASKK
+375 VEEKPDKTDKKKKKVKKQEIKQKK
-390 TRGGKKDQSKTAD
+390 TTD
-403 KKGKADS
+403 
-410 KKADTHKADSGK
+410 
-422 KASEKE
+422 
-428 NPKSKKSGNL
+428 
-438 SKNKTGQK
+438 
-446 VKQEKTK
+446 
-453 QENVKQEKTTG
+453 
-464 SEKKISKKEKTA
+464 SEKKISKKEKTT
-476 EDIEFRTEIHERTL
+476 EDIELRTEIHERTL
-490 RDLKRQKKKA
+490 RDLKRQKKKS
-500 IDKLKKEL
+500 INKLKKEF
-508 IDDNVITKQIGHVG
+508 IDDNTITKQIGHVG

-541 SIDNVVLTTEDE
+541 SNDNVVLTTENE

-566 KQKNV
+566 TRKNV

-578 GTKVVNLPELEGY
+578 GTKIIKLPELEGY

-598 PYTAITSVDSRQYK
+598 PYTTITSVNSWQYK
-612 LQQEAYTNEDGFR
+612 LQQKAYTNEDGFR

-636 SGVSHDIGRYIDVV
+636 SGVSHDIGRYIDIV

-665 ADAHTDREF
+665 DDAHTDQEF
-674 HIMTRK
+674 HIMTKK

-687 IVDTSV
+687 LVDESV
-693 MDPDLQ
+693 MNPDLLL
-699 SSGNMSNYKEE
+699 SGNMSNYREE
-710 WNSKVIKFIL
+710 WNSKVVKFIL
-720 YDKIVG
+720 YDKNFIIAG

>member
-1 MVLSAT
+1 MNSRKLLTMVLSAT
-7 LITGAAVSGM
+7 LITGAAVSSM

-29 TDTGQETTSD
+29 TDTGQKTTSD
-39 VDMPYKQ
+39 VDMPYTQ

-57 LKLQREDCDSNFDT
+57 LKLQREDCDSNFDS
-71 MRSTANEQIAGMEK
+71 MRSTANEQIADMEE
-85 ISNHLNTQY
+85 ISSHLNTQY
-94 EKYSDYGKLKKAKRR
+94 EKYSDYGKLKKAKHR
-109 MDKQLSKA
+109 MDKQLGSA

-127 YTTNEYKYNIELAP
+127 YTTNEYKYNIELVP

-151 SFEEISKLC
+151 SFEEISKLY

-168 TVKKYR
+168 TVRKYR
-174 GFYDIGDERENIVKT
+174 GFYDIGDEREDIVKT

-274 IFYSEAAARASNDE
+274 VFYSEAAAKASNDE
-288 FNEKIEKAIELQKTD
+288 FNEKIKKAIELQKTD

-323 AGKWKGMAEELKSQE
+323 EGKWKGMTEKLKSQE

-346 SGDEKA
+346 SGNEKA
-352 DPDTEAD
+352 DPDIKTD
-359 ESSLDKKQT
+359 ESSLDKTQAKT
-368 KALKKAK
+368 LKKVK
-375 AEEKPDKTEKKASKK
+375 VEEKPDKTDKKKKKVKKQEIKQKK
-390 TRGGKKDQSKTAD
+390 TTD
-403 KKGKADS
+403 
-410 KKADTHKADSGK
+410 
-422 KASEKE
+422 
-428 NPKSKKSGNL
+428 
-438 SKNKTGQK
+438 
-446 VKQEKTK
+446 
-453 QENVKQEKTTG
+453 
-464 SEKKISKKEKTA
+464 SEKKISKKEKTT
-476 EDIEFRTEIHERTL
+476 EDIELRTEIHERTL
-490 RDLKRQKKKA
+490 RDLKRQKKKS
-500 IDKLKKEL
+500 INKLKKEF
-508 IDDNVITKQIGHVG
+508 IDDNTITKQIGHVG

-541 SIDNVVLTTEDE
+541 SIDNVVLTTENE
-553 YDGFQYFYSPLEN
+553 YDGFQYFYSPFEN
-566 KQKNV
+566 KRKNV

-578 GTKVVNLPELEGY
+578 GTKVIKLPELEGY
-591 NGGKTYE
+591 NGKKTYE
-598 PYTAITSVDSRQYK
+598 PYTTITSVNSWQYK
-612 LQQEAYTNEDGFR
+612 LQQKAYTNEDGFR

-636 SGVSHDIGRYIDVV
+636 SGVSHDIGRYIDIV

-665 ADAHTDREF
+665 DDAHTDQEF
-674 HIMTRK
+674 HIMTKK

-687 IVDTSV
+687 LVDTSV
-693 MDPDLQ
+693 MNPDLQ
-699 SSGNMSNYKEE
+699 LSGNMSNYREE
-710 WNSKVIKFIL
+710 WNSKVVKFIL
-720 YDKIVG
+720 YDKIAG

>member
-1 MVLSAT
+1 MNSRKLLTMVLSAT
-7 LITGAAVSGM
+7 LITGAAVSST

-29 TDTGQETTSD
+29 TDTGQKTTSD
-39 VDMPYKQ
+39 VDMPYTQ

-57 LKLQREDCDSNFDT
+57 LKLQREDCDSNFDS
-71 MRSTANEQIAGMEK
+71 MRSTANEQIADMEE
-85 ISNHLNTQY
+85 ISSHLNTQY
-94 EKYSDYGKLKKAKRR
+94 EKYSDYGKLKKAKHR
-109 MDKQLSKA
+109 MDKQLGSA

-127 YTTNEYKYNIELAP
+127 YTTNEYKYNIELVP

-151 SFEEISKLC
+151 SFEEISKLY

-168 TVKKYR
+168 TVRKYR
-174 GFYDIGDERENIVKT
+174 GFYDIGDEREDIVKT

-274 IFYSEAAARASNDE
+274 VFYSEAAAKASNDE
-288 FNEKIEKAIELQKTD
+288 FNEKIKKAIELQKTD

-323 AGKWKGMAEELKSQE
+323 EGKWKGMTEKLKSQE

-346 SGDEKA
+346 SGNEKA
-352 DPDTEAD
+352 DPDIKTD
-359 ESSLDKKQT
+359 ESSLDKTQAKT
-368 KALKKAK
+368 LKKAK
-375 AEEKPDKTEKKASKK
+375 VEEKPDKTDKKKKKVKKQKIKQKK
-390 TRGGKKDQSKTAD
+390 TTD
-403 KKGKADS
+403 
-410 KKADTHKADSGK
+410 
-422 KASEKE
+422 
-428 NPKSKKSGNL
+428 
-438 SKNKTGQK
+438 
-446 VKQEKTK
+446 
-453 QENVKQEKTTG
+453 
-464 SEKKISKKEKTA
+464 SEKKISKKEKTT
-476 EDIEFRTEIHERTL
+476 EDIELRTEIHERTL
-490 RDLKRQKKKA
+490 RDLKRQKKKS
-500 IDKLKKEL
+500 INKLKKEF
-508 IDDNVITKQIGHVG
+508 IDDNTITKQIGHVG

-541 SIDNVVLTTEDE
+541 SIDNVVLTTENE

-566 KQKNV
+566 TRKNV

-578 GTKVVNLPELEGY
+578 GTKIIKLPELEGY

-598 PYTAITSVDSRQYK
+598 PYTTITSVNSWQYK
-612 LQQEAYTNEDGFR
+612 LQQKAYTNEDGFR

-636 SGVSHDIGRYIDVV
+636 SGVSHDIGRYIDIV

-665 ADAHTDREF
+665 DDAHTDQEF
-674 HIMTRK
+674 HIMTKK

-687 IVDTSV
+687 LVDESV
-693 MDPDLQ
+693 MNPDLLL
-699 SSGNMSNYKEE
+699 SGNMSNYREE
-710 WNSKVIKFIL
+710 WNSKVVKFIL
-720 YDKIVG
+720 YDKNFIIAG